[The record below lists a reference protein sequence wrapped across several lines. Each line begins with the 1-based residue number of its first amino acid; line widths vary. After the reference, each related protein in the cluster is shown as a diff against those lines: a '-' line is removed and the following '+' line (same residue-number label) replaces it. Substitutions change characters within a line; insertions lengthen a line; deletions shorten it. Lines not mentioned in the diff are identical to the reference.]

1 MTTGIDLIIADH
13 ERMNDLFAEFEQ
25 TRDPDLVGRIL
36 ELLTDHDQA
45 EHATLYPL
53 AQRLL
58 DDQELIERSMV
69 AHSAVK
75 MTIDHL
81 RQLEGEALVTAVG
94 VLQGLVQTH
103 AKDEET
109 NLLPALAERATAAQL
124 DGLGTRFEQAKQRV
138 G

>member
-1 MTTGIDLIIADH
+1 MTTGIDLILADH
-13 ERMNDLFAEFEQ
+13 QRVNDLFAEFEA
-25 TRDPDLVGRIL
+25 THDPDVVGRIFQM
-36 ELLTDHDQA
+36 LTDHDQA

-53 AQRLL
+53 AKAVLADDALL
-58 DDQELIERSMV
+58 ERSLV
-69 AHSAVK
+69 AHSSVK
-75 MTIDHL
+75 IAIDHL

-94 VLQGLVQTH
+94 VLQGLVQAHVT
-103 AKDEET
+103 DDET

>member
-1 MTTGIDLIIADH
+1 MTTGIDLILADH
-13 ERMNDLFAEFEQ
+13 QRVSDLFAEFEA
-25 TRDPDLVGRIL
+25 THDPDVIGRIL
-36 ELLTDHDQA
+36 EMLADHDQA

-53 AQRLL
+53 AKAVLG
-58 DDQELIERSMV
+58 DDELIERSLV

-103 AKDEET
+103 VTDEET